1 MIILLRKDRFPEL
14 RKSKLMPRADGPF
27 KIIKKINDNA
37 YQLELPADFGVS
49 PTFNISDLKPYVGE
63 EDDLESRTTPI
74 QEGEDDEDITPS
86 DTRTTQNPPCPGAK
100 LQGPMT
106 RARARHLNYEVSSFL
121 GANNLSM
128 QNGMLPNICDLLLL
142 RNNGEDPNHLRLG
155 PQGLRPGLPALR
167 PDPLALRPGLKLYD
181 QSTTRFP
188 RSASST
194 TSSL

>member
-1 MIILLRKDRFPEL
+1 
-14 RKSKLMPRADGPF
+14 MPRADGPF

-86 DTRTTQNPPCPGAK
+86 GTRTTQNPPAPVDK

-106 RARARHLNYEVSSFL
+106 RARARHLNYEFV
-121 GANNLSM
+121 
-128 QNGMLPNICDLLLL
+128 
-142 RNNGEDPNHLRLG
+142 DPE
-155 PQGLRPGLPALR
+155 
-167 PDPLALRPGLKLYD
+167 Y
-181 QSTTRFP
+181 RFAY
-188 RSASST
+188 R
-194 TSSL
+194 

>member
-1 MIILLRKDRFPEL
+1 MRKDRFPEL

-49 PTFNISDLKPYVGE
+49 PTFNISDLKPNVGA

-86 DTRTTQNPPCPGAK
+86 DTRTTQNPPEPVAK

-121 GANNLSM
+121 GANALSM
-128 QNGMLPNICDLLLL
+128 QNGILPNNCDLLLL
-142 RNNGEDPNHLRLG
+142 RNNGEDPSSPGHLR
-155 PQGLRPGLPALR
+155 PDFQGLRP
-167 PDPLALRPGLKLYD
+167 DPPALRPGLKLYD

-188 RSASST
+188 RST
-194 TSSL
+194 TGSL